1 MNKSPLNLNLKD
13 LAKNKTLVIVLIVV
27 ALFLVIICL
36 TLWLPYLGGLIA
48 PGDGNTVMQND
59 GNTEEA
65 DLWQPSTC
73 EELLGKAMDAS
84 YDGCEMIGSNQICY
98 GNFDVT
104 AQLVAESV
112 AQFVSLGDTIPINQ
126 LVTLNTAPMDVYH
139 DIWGIAVFKLQAN
152 MPGTIPGQNVTFLV
166 FGDTG
171 LYNFSGDMYS
181 IYFSTG
187 IGSVTCSQVPDGL
200 MIDVPDGSGVVF
212 NANGVELALEG
223 DSVLAADPGENMS
236 VTMLNG
242 TGTVTSEGQSQDIS
256 AGEMVTIPL
265 GDDLQAE
272 GAPSNPISLPPDV
285 ALELCLLTGGD
296 CDEEDPL
303 AWIPTNTPDPDSLL
317 TDTPEPGET
326 GTPTATI
333 GNGASPTNTTAP
345 GAPTATSPPPDP
357 ATDTPIPATCDN
369 IFLGGYTLGGNTVSL
384 NITNN
389 NSSEVVIS
397 RIQLSWNEGTNGLLD
412 EIDTTKTLWG
422 QGGDSSSSPADISFL
437 ADRPHRTIDPAG
449 LRTVSFIFE
458 NEGAVQPSSLIVHF
472 DIGCSKS
479 K

>member
-1 MNKSPLNLNLKD
+1 MNKSPLNLKD
-13 LAKNKTLVIVLIVV
+13 LAKNKTMVIVLIVA

-36 TLWLPYLGGLIA
+36 TLWLPYLGDLIA
-48 PGDGNTVMQND
+48 PGDGDIAVQND
-59 GNTEEA
+59 DDTDEP
-65 DLWQPSTC
+65 DLWVPSTC
-73 EELLGKAMDAS
+73 EELLGKAMNAS

-104 AQLVAESV
+104 AQLVAESA
-112 AQFVSLGDTIPINQ
+112 AQFASLGDTIPINQ
-126 LVTLNTAPMDVYH
+126 LVTLNTAPMDLYH

-200 MIDVPDGSGVVF
+200 MVDVPDGGGVVF

-242 TGTVTSEGQSQDIS
+242 TGVVTSDGQSQDIS

-272 GAPSNPISLPPDV
+272 GAPSNPMSLPPDV
-285 ALELCLLTGGD
+285 ALELCLLVGGD
-296 CDEEDPL
+296 CEGTPF
-303 AWIPTNTPDPDSLL
+303 PTNTPDPNALV

-333 GNGASPTNTTAP
+333 EGSTLPTNTTAP
-345 GAPTATSPPPDP
+345 GAPTNTPPPDP
-357 ATDTPIPATCDN
+357 ATNTPIPATCEK

-389 NSSEVVIS
+389 NSSEVVIN

-422 QGGDSSSSPADISFL
+422 QGGDTSSSPADISFI

>member
-1 MNKSPLNLNLKD
+1 MSESPLNLQD
-13 LAKNKTLVIVLIVV
+13 LAKNKTAVTVLIIAV
-27 ALFLVIICL
+27 LFLVIISL
-36 TLWLPYLGGLIA
+36 TLLLPYLSDLLQ
-48 PGDGNTVMQND
+48 PGETEQDDGIVD
-59 GNTEEA
+59 SE
-65 DLWQPSTC
+65 LWQPSTC

-112 AQFVSLGDTIPINQ
+112 AQFASLGDTIPINQ

-200 MIDVPDGSGVVF
+200 MVDVPDGSGVVF
-212 NANGVELALEG
+212 NANGVELAFEG

-236 VTMLNG
+236 VAMLNG
-242 TGTVTSEGQSQDIS
+242 AGVVTSEGKSQDIS

-265 GDDLQAE
+265 GDNLQAE
-272 GAPSNPISLPPDV
+272 GTPSTPVSLPPDL

-303 AWIPTNTPDPDSLL
+303 AWIPTNTPDPNALL
-317 TDTPEPGET
+317 T
-326 GTPTATI
+326 GTPETEATTTATTT
-333 GNGASPTNTTAP
+333 GGAFWTNTP
-345 GAPTATSPPPDP
+345 TSPPPEP
-357 ATDTPIPATCDN
+357 AAPISPTCN
-369 IFLGGYTLGGNTVSL
+369 EIFLGGYTVAGNTVSL

-389 NSSEVVIS
+389 NATPVVVDGFN
-397 RIQLSWNEGTNGLLD
+397 LSWNEGTNGQLD
-412 EIDTTKTLWG
+412 QIHTAKILWG
-422 QGGDSSSSPADISFL
+422 QGQQNSSSPANISFN
-437 ADRPHRTIDPAG
+437 ADRPHRTIDAG
-449 LRTVSFIFE
+449 GARTFSFIFM
-458 NEGAVQPSSLIVHF
+458 NDPAAPINSLTTHF

>member
-1 MNKSPLNLNLKD
+1 MNKSPRNLNLKD
-13 LAKNKTLVIVLIVV
+13 LAKNKTVVIVLIVA
-27 ALFLVIICL
+27 ALFLIIICL
-36 TLWLPYLGGLIA
+36 TLWLPYLGELFA

-59 GNTEEA
+59 DDTVEQIWE
-65 DLWQPSTC
+65 PSTC
-73 EELLGKAMDAS
+73 EELLGKAMNAS

-112 AQFVSLGDTIPINQ
+112 AQFASLGDTIPINQ

-200 MIDVPDGSGVVF
+200 MIDVPDGGGVVF
-212 NANGVELALEG
+212 NANGVELALQG
-223 DSVLAADPGENMS
+223 DSVLAANPGANMS
-236 VTMLNG
+236 VSMLNG
-242 TGTVTSEGQSQDIS
+242 TGTVTSEGQSQNLS

-265 GDDLQAE
+265 SDDLQAE
-272 GAPSNPISLPPDV
+272 GAPSNPVSLPPDV
-285 ALELCLLTGGD
+285 AFELCLLTGGD
-296 CDEEDPL
+296 CDPEDPL
-303 AWIPTNTPDPDSLL
+303 AWIPTITPDPDSLL
-317 TDTPEPGET
+317 TDTPEPGEN

-333 GNGASPTNTTAP
+333 GGGTSPTD
-345 GAPTATSPPPDP
+345 TSPPPTA
-357 ATDTPIPATCDN
+357 ATDTPIAATCSQ
-369 IFLGGYTLGGNTVSL
+369 ISIGGYTQNGNTISV

-389 NSSEVVIS
+389 NASPVVINS
-397 RIQLSWNEGTNGLLD
+397 INLSWNEGSNGQLD

-422 QGGDSSSSPADISFL
+422 QGQENASSPANISFS
-437 ADRPHRTIDPAG
+437 ADKPHRTIDPG
-449 LRTVSFIFE
+449 
-458 NEGAVQPSSLIVHF
+458 GARSVAFVFLNDPASPLSSLTVNF

>member
-13 LAKNKTLVIVLIVV
+13 LAKNKTLVIVLIVA

-36 TLWLPYLGGLIA
+36 TLWLPYLGDLIA
-48 PGDGNTVMQND
+48 PGDGDTVVQND
-59 GNTEEA
+59 DDTEEP
-65 DLWQPSTC
+65 DLWEPSTC
-73 EELLGKAMDAS
+73 EELLGKAMNAS

-98 GNFDVT
+98 GNFDVS

-112 AQFVSLGDTIPINQ
+112 AQFASLGDTIPINQ
-126 LVTLNTAPMDVYH
+126 LVTLNTAPMDVYR
-139 DIWGIAVFKLQAN
+139 DIWGIAVFKIQAN

-200 MIDVPDGSGVVF
+200 MIDVPDGGGVVF

-223 DSVLAADPGENMS
+223 DSVLAANPGENMS
-236 VTMLNG
+236 VSMLNG
-242 TGTVTSEGQSQDIS
+242 TGTVTSEGQSQDVS

-265 GDDLQAE
+265 GDDLQAD
-272 GAPSNPISLPPDV
+272 GAPSTPFGLPPDV

-296 CDEEDPL
+296 CDPNDPL
-303 AWIPTNTPDPDSLL
+303 AWIPTNTPDPESLL

-326 GTPTATI
+326 GTPTGTI
-333 GNGASPTNTTAP
+333 GSGTSPTNTTAP
-345 GAPTATSPPPDP
+345 GVPTNTSPPP
-357 ATDTPIPATCDN
+357 ATDTPPAASCNN
-369 IFLGGYTLGGNTVSL
+369 ISIGGYTQNGNTISV

-389 NSSEVVIS
+389 NTTEVVIT
-397 RIQLSWNEGTNGLLD
+397 RIQLSWDQGTNGLLD

-422 QGGDSSSSPADISFL
+422 QGGATSSSPADVSFS
-437 ADRPHRTIDPAG
+437 ADRPHRTIDPG
-449 LRTVSFIFE
+449 GVRTVSFIFE
-458 NEGAVQPSSLIVHF
+458 NEGAAPLSSLTVHF
-472 DIGCSKS
+472 DIGCSRS